1 MKIMNL
7 KKIGEKVVAA
17 INQIDQER
25 EEIRERYE
33 QTGNI
38 HTWERL
44 IYLDGKIAGIE
55 EIFRILRGE
64 KNEL

>member
-1 MKIMNL
+1 MKFMNL
-7 KKIGEKVVAA
+7 KKAGEKIVAA
-17 INQIDQER
+17 INQIEEER

-44 IYLDGKIAGIE
+44 IYLDGKINGIE
-55 EIFRILRGE
+55 QFFRILNGE
-64 KNEL
+64 IK